1 MQAISALII
10 LIYPFRELPLPL
22 AKSLKWWKN
31 IISDVSVKELSYW
44 FSNPLFFATEC
55 RRTLDIWN
63 YGSWVQFKEF
73 ENWNRLLVD
82 LRHGSNSLNYIS
94 LKKGLNGCKVL
105 KIRKLKF
112 VAIISV
118 FLSSWTNYQW
128 YLDQI
133 D

>member
-1 MQAISALII
+1 M
-10 LIYPFRELPLPL
+10 
-22 AKSLKWWKN
+22 
-31 IISDVSVKELSYW
+31 
-44 FSNPLFFATEC
+44 
-55 RRTLDIWN
+55 
-63 YGSWVQFKEF
+63 
-73 ENWNRLLVD
+73 D